1 MPDFGASNLIIF
13 FTAATIS
20 LFFVI
25 AWIIKSEVKI
35 NFCKKEIAKLRAR
48 LDSSEREKFAIAEK
62 LSAIE
67 IASGGAIPDD
77 MIKRYE
83 DLEKENI
90 KIRAELS
97 EAKGSLEEVYKAIVS
112 QG

>member
-1 MPDFGASNLIIF
+1 MPDFGVSNLAIF
-13 FTAATIS
+13 FTVAFLS

-35 NFCKKEIAKLRAR
+35 SACKKEMMKLMSR

-67 IASGGAIPDD
+67 ISSGGAIPDD
-77 MIKRYE
+77 VLKRCE
-83 DLEKENI
+83 ELDAENL
-90 KIRAELS
+90 KLKSELA
-97 EAKGSLEEVYKAIVS
+97 EAKSSLEEVYKAIVS